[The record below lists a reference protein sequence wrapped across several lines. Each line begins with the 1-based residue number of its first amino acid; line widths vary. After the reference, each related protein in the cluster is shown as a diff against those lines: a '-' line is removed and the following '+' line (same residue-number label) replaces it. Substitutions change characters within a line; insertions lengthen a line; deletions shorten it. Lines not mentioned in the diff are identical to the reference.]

1 MNIFV
6 RKKAGFDV
14 ITKKILKD
22 LQQTFHLEDSLKGL
36 DIYHLYQVR
45 GISQEIFD
53 KAIYDVFAEINVDEI
68 YTDSEFEAISKNV
81 DFVLGTAYHS
91 GQFDV
96 RAFAAKNSLKI
107 LDTTA
112 NPDVVCG
119 TFYIFDGNL
128 SQETKNK
135 INDYLINKIDSREIN
150 LGENLFLDAV
160 EDNTKNLEIIGFN
173 NFSKEQLANFLAE
186 TELAMNLDDLILAQ
200 DYFKTENRNPS
211 ITEIKILD
219 TYWSDHC
226 RHTTFLT
233 DIKDIKFE
241 DNALGKRIEK
251 SYNKYIKIRKELN
264 RNHKSINLM
273 DMATIITKKLVK
285 DGYLTDL
292 DISEEINA
300 CSFVVDATINGKV
313 EPWIV
318 MFKNETHNHPTE
330 VEPFGGASTCLGGAI
345 RDPLSGRTYVYQAMR
360 VTGSADPR
368 ESIEN
373 TIAGKLPQK
382 KITTLAAKGYSSYGN
397 QIGLATGEV
406 SEYYDESYKAK
417 RMEVGAVIAA
427 APKENI
433 YRSKVLAGDKIILL
447 GGKTGRDGCG
457 GATGSSK
464 EHKEETITKANA
476 EVQKGNPVE
485 ERKIQRFF
493 RNSEVSLKIKKC
505 NDFGAGGVSVAVG
518 ELADSLDI
526 YLDNVPKKY
535 QGLNATEIAIS
546 ESQERMA
553 VVVDKKDV
561 NDFIELAK
569 LENLEATVVANVTNS
584 GYVNMF
590 YRNEK
595 IVSLSREFLDTNGA
609 SRQTEVFVKSILED
623 NQKTFKQSSFKKL
636 VEEDLQDLNVASKK
650 DLSEMF
656 DSTIGSSTVLQP
668 YGGKYQLTPAC
679 GMASKLPIPS
689 DDVDTVTVM
698 SHGFAMND
706 LKHSPYLGA
715 MYTVV
720 DSVSKAVAM
729 GVDYKTIKLSFQEY
743 FEKLGNNPEKWG
755 KVASTLLG
763 ALEVQENLKISAIGG
778 KDSMSGT
785 FKDLNVL
792 PTFISFTAST
802 ANIKDITSNEFK
814 NIGSKVYLLNII
826 KDNEG
831 VIDFDKLKEMY
842 EFVNANIKLGNIL
855 SANTTK
861 GQSTINEVLKSLF
874 GNKLGITLNNDISLE
889 ELFKQDIGS
898 IIIEVNEDFS
908 IDDNINNSYI
918 GQISN
923 NSVVYKNETL
933 DINELVNIWIKPLN
947 NVFSARAYEEK
958 QIIEPKLSKL
968 DKKLSSKE
976 KISKPKVFMPVF
988 PGTNCEYDTKAKF
1001 VRAGANVETFIFKD
1015 STQEELLSSIN
1026 AIVEGISKANILIL
1040 PGGFSMSD
1048 EPEGSAKFIVTT
1060 FKNDKIK
1067 KAVMD
1072 LIQNR
1077 DGLILG
1083 ICNGFQALIK
1093 LGLLP
1098 YGEIKQLSNDCP
1110 TLTYNN
1116 VARHISTIANTKL
1129 ISNKSPWLQNLNF
1142 DTVYK
1147 VPMSHGEG
1155 RIVLS
1160 KQQYETLLNNGQI
1173 ATNYCD
1179 LNGNIDLSEEHNI
1192 NKSSF
1197 AVEGLISPCGRILG
1211 KMGHSERIYKDLYKN
1226 IPDVVEQAI
1235 FQAGVDY
1242 FKK

>member
-6 RKKAGFDV
+6 KKKAGFDV

-22 LQQTFHLEDSLKGL
+22 LQQTFHLEDSLKDL

-53 KAIYDVFAEINVDEI
+53 KAIYDVFAEINVDEV
-68 YTDSEFEAISKNV
+68 YTDLEFEAISKNI

-107 LDTTA
+107 LDTNA

-150 LGENLFLDAV
+150 LGENLFLNAV
-160 EDNTKNLEIIGFN
+160 EDNTKNLEIIDFN
-173 NFSKEQLANFLAE
+173 NFSKEQLADFLAE

-233 DIKDIKFE
+233 DIKNIKFE

-251 SYNKYIKIRKELN
+251 SYNKYIKIREELN

-300 CSFVVDATINGKV
+300 CSFVVNATINGKV

-493 RNSEVSLKIKKC
+493 RNAEVSLKIKKC

-553 VVVDKKDV
+553 VVVDEKDV

-590 YRNEK
+590 YKNEK

-636 VEEDLQDLNVASKK
+636 VEKDLQDLNVASKK

-720 DSVSKAVAM
+720 DSVSKAVAI

-763 ALEVQENLKISAIGG
+763 ALEAQENLKISAIGG

-831 VIDFDKLKEMY
+831 VVDFDKLKEMY

-861 GQSTINEVLKSLF
+861 GQSTISEVLKSLF
-874 GNKLGITLNNDISLE
+874 GNKLGITLNNNISLE

-898 IIIEVNEDFS
+898 IIIEVNEDFA
-908 IDDNINNSYI
+908 IDNNISNSYV

-923 NSVVYKNETL
+923 NNVIYKNE
-933 DINELVNIWIKPLN
+933 NI
-947 NVFSARAYEEK
+947 R
-958 QIIEPKLSKL
+958 
-968 DKKLSSKE
+968 
-976 KISKPKVFMPVF
+976 
-988 PGTNCEYDTKAKF
+988 
-1001 VRAGANVETFIFKD
+1001 
-1015 STQEELLSSIN
+1015 
-1026 AIVEGISKANILIL
+1026 
-1040 PGGFSMSD
+1040 
-1048 EPEGSAKFIVTT
+1048 
-1060 FKNDKIK
+1060 
-1067 KAVMD
+1067 
-1072 LIQNR
+1072 
-1077 DGLILG
+1077 
-1083 ICNGFQALIK
+1083 
-1093 LGLLP
+1093 
-1098 YGEIKQLSNDCP
+1098 
-1110 TLTYNN
+1110 
-1116 VARHISTIANTKL
+1116 
-1129 ISNKSPWLQNLNF
+1129 
-1142 DTVYK
+1142 YK
-1147 VPMSHGEG
+1147 
-1155 RIVLS
+1155 
-1160 KQQYETLLNNGQI
+1160 
-1173 ATNYCD
+1173 
-1179 LNGNIDLSEEHNI
+1179 
-1192 NKSSF
+1192 
-1197 AVEGLISPCGRILG
+1197 
-1211 KMGHSERIYKDLYKN
+1211 
-1226 IPDVVEQAI
+1226 
-1235 FQAGVDY
+1235 
-1242 FKK
+1242 